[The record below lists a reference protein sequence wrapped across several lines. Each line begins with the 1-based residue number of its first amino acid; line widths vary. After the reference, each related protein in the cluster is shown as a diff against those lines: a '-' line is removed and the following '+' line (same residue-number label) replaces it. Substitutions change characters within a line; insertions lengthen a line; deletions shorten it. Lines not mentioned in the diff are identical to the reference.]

1 MRTHGTEPLVI
12 PADCDETV
20 PPYTDVRNV
29 PMEIAARKA
38 HAVMDRLSRE
48 VCFALPEEPV
58 IVAADTIV
66 YQGEIPGRGVIMGKP
81 RDHEDGRKMLTS
93 LRGTHHFVITGVCMI
108 FTSTGE
114 ERVFS
119 DLTRVWFKYYTD
131 DELNSYLLTD
141 EAYDKAGAYAV
152 QGTFGRYVE
161 RLEGDFENV
170 MGLPWYRIEEELSK

>member
-1 MRTHGTEPLVI
+1 MRAHGVEPLVI
-12 PADCDETV
+12 PAYCDETV
-20 PPYTDVRNV
+20 PPYSDVRHV
-29 PMEIAARKA
+29 PMSIARRKA
-38 HAVMDRLSRE
+38 QAVRSILGADPSRD
-48 VCFALPEEPV
+48 LPADPV

-66 YQGEIPGRGVIMGKP
+66 YKGDIPGRGVIMGKP
-81 RDHEDGRKMLTS
+81 ADFDDGWEMLTS
-93 LRGTHHFVITGVCMI
+93 LRGTDHVVITGVSMI
-108 FTSTGE
+108 FMETGE

-119 DLTRVWFKYYTD
+119 DLTRVWFKDYTD
-131 DELNSYLLTD
+131 DELSSYLMTD